1 MKTIPPQCPEP
12 EVGPKYWRSLDQVA
26 ETPEFRAWAEKEFPA
41 GASEMTDP
49 VTRRNFVKIMSA
61 SFLLAGFGLTGC
73 RRPVEKIVP
82 FGKQPEYYIHGKPV
96 CYATAQPTKSGAV
109 PLLVKSHDGRPTKAE
124 GNPGHPDSN
133 GSTDI
138 YAQASLL
145 NLYDPDRSMRSW
157 KREAS
162 GLSAVTAG
170 AVSDALAAISAEASG
185 NGGSGL
191 ALLLERNTS
200 PSRARLLSEL
210 KKKFPSAGV
219 YVYEPVD
226 PYVHVAGATAAFGK
240 PVAPYYKL
248 AEAKTVAAFD
258 ADFLGA
264 EENAYVNI
272 RGFAKGRKVD
282 KSSDVMN
289 RLYVV
294 EGALSVTGTNAD
306 HRLRFAPSRI
316 VGALARLGSEVAKLT
331 GTTDIFSGLSGA
343 FPGSEKIGTGTAESW
358 ITTLAA
364 DLVANK
370 GKSLVLVGYQQP
382 VVAHVIAS
390 AINIALGNVG
400 NTVVYLPAP
409 AAEGSINDLVAKL
422 NAGTVSSLVILGG
435 NPAYNAPAD
444 LDFASAAK
452 KAKNVVRLGY
462 YEDETSAIATWH
474 LNQAHF
480 LESWGDA
487 RTSDGTLV
495 PVQPLIEPLFNGL
508 TELEVIARIAGLSA
522 VRAYDIVRETFKEQ
536 LGGLSQFNVDE
547 EWKKFLHDGYLAK
560 SAANP
565 VRVSLV
571 PGLSLSYTAPAAPAA
586 GKFEVVFA
594 RDYSLDDG
602 RYNNNGWLQE
612 LPDPVTKIVWENV
625 ISVSPATAKALGLKV
640 VEANKVSLSG
650 PFKKGDPKLEKE
662 LSDKRLKS
670 NESLVGN
677 DEVTVKLDG
686 REITGP
692 VWVQPGLADNVI
704 VVALGYGRE
713 VTGRVGRKSGFN
725 AYKIRTSAAPY
736 IASGATLT
744 ATGKM
749 LNLATT
755 QEHGSMEGR
764 PIVREATLENW
775 KKKADFATNMD
786 LESHFPGVIDFKEVT
801 TTGRAEKRPKGIY
814 EHPYEKY
821 GTNVNG
827 GLGPRADRRQIL
839 KSEVHQWGMVIDLN
853 SCVGCSA
860 CVVACQSENNVPI
873 VGKDQVI
880 KGREMHWL
888 RIDRYYAGSVED
900 PQVASQ
906 PMMCLHCENAPCESV
921 CPVNATVHD
930 EEGLNVMAYNR
941 CIGTR
946 YCSNNCPYKARRFN
960 FFDYNKRENDYAEVK
975 TTSLGSPV
983 WGGANGAS
991 LYKGVTGVDKNSSAE
1006 WEIIKLG
1013 KNPNVSVRMR
1023 GVMEK
1028 CTFCVQR
1035 IEEAKINQ
1043 KVKAGAS
1050 GDVQVP
1056 EGTFTTACAQACPA
1070 EAVEF
1075 GNLLDPNSRVAKLRA
1090 NQRNYEVLGF
1100 LETRPRV
1107 TYLARIR
1114 NPNPLMP
1121 DAYELAFTMKEYQDA
1136 GKGNPLESHHGGYG
1150 HEGHDHKEDSHG
1162 SAGKKGAH

>member
-26 ETPEFRAWAEKEFPA
+26 ETPEFREWAEKEFPA

-49 VTRRNFVKIMSA
+49 VTRRNFVKLMSA
-61 SFLLAGFGLTGC
+61 SFLLAGFGLSGC

-82 FGKQPEYYIHGKPV
+82 FGRQPENYIHGKPV
-96 CYATAQPTKSGAV
+96 YYATCMPAKGGAV
-109 PLLVKSHDGRPTKAE
+109 PLLVRSHDGRPTKAE
-124 GNPGHPDSN
+124 GNSGHPDSN
-133 GSTDI
+133 GSTDV

-157 KREAS
+157 KREGS
-162 GLSAVTAG
+162 GASAVTSG
-170 AVSDALAAISAEASG
+170 AVSDALAGISREAAA
-185 NGGSGL
+185 NGGAGL
-191 ALLLERNTS
+191 ALLLERNSS
-200 PSRARLLSEL
+200 PSRARLLAEL

-219 YVYEPVD
+219 HVYEPVD
-226 PYVHVAGATAAFGK
+226 PYVHVEGATAAFGK
-240 PVAPYYKL
+240 PVAPYFKL
-248 AEAKTVAAFD
+248 SEAKAIASFD

-264 EENAYVNI
+264 EENSCVNI

-282 KSSDVMN
+282 KSTDVMN
-289 RLYVV
+289 RLYIV
-294 EGALSVTGTNAD
+294 EGAMSVTGTNAD
-306 HRLRFAPSRI
+306 HRLRLAPSRI

-331 GTTDIFSGLSGA
+331 GSSDIFSSLVTS
-343 FPGSEKIGTGTAESW
+343 FPVSNKVGDKGGTAESW
-358 ITTLAA
+358 ITTCAA

-370 GKSLVLVGYQQP
+370 GQSLVLVGYQQP
-382 VVAHVIAS
+382 AVAHIMAN
-390 AINIALGNVG
+390 AINVALGNVG
-400 NTVVYLPAP
+400 KTVVYLPAP
-409 AAEGSINDLVAKL
+409 AAEGSIGDLVAKL
-422 NAGTVSSLVILGG
+422 NAGGVSSLVILGG
-435 NPAYNAPAD
+435 NPAYNTPAD
-444 LDFASAAK
+444 LDFAAAAK
-452 KAKNVVRLGY
+452 KVRNVVRLGY
-462 YEDETSAIATWH
+462 YEDETTAIATWH

-508 TELEVIARIAGLSA
+508 TELEVIARVGGFPA
-522 VRAYDIVRETFKEQ
+522 VRAYDVVRETFSQQ
-536 LGGLSQFNVDE
+536 LGSIAQLDADE
-547 EWKKFLHDGYLAK
+547 AWKQFLHDGYLAK
-560 SAANP
+560 SAASP
-565 VRVSLV
+565 VSVSLAS
-571 PGLSLSYTAPAAPAA
+571 GLALSHTASAAPS
-586 GKFEVVFA
+586 KDKLEVVFA

-612 LPDPVTKIVWENV
+612 MPDPVSKIVWENV
-625 ISVSPATAKALGLKV
+625 IAVSATTAKDLGLEITKLTSQRIRN
-640 VEANKVSLSG
+640 ADSLG
-650 PFKKGDPKLEKE
+650 KA
-662 LSDKRLKS
+662 LKS

-677 DEVTVKLDG
+677 DEVTIKVNG
-686 REITGP
+686 REVTGP
-692 VWVQPGLADNVI
+692 VWIQPGLADNVV

-713 VTGRVGRKSGFN
+713 MTGRVGRKSGFN
-725 AYKIRTSAAPY
+725 AYKIRTASAPY
-736 IASGATLT
+736 IAPSASLT
-744 ATGKM
+744 RTGKM
-749 LNLATT
+749 LTLATT
-755 QEHGSMEGR
+755 QEHNSMEGR

-775 KKKADFATNMD
+775 KTKADFATNMD
-786 LESHFPGVIDFKEVT
+786 IEAHFPGVIDTYEVK
-801 TTGRAEKRPKGIY
+801 TTGRVENRPKGIY
-814 EHPYEKY
+814 EHPYETY

-873 VGKDQVI
+873 VGKDQVL

-960 FFDYNKRENDYAEVK
+960 FFDYNKRENDYADVK
-975 TTSLGSPV
+975 TSKRGATSWVTTDAG
-983 WGGANGAS
+983 
-991 LYKGVTGVDKNSSAE
+991 LYKGIMGVDKNSSAE

-1043 KVKAGAS
+1043 KVKAGPS
-1050 GDVQVP
+1050 SDVRVP
-1056 EGTFTTACAQACPA
+1056 EGTFTSACAQACPA
-1070 EAVEF
+1070 EAIEF

-1090 NQRNYEVLGF
+1090 SQRNYEVLGF

-1114 NPNPLMP
+1114 NPNPKMP
-1121 DAYELAFTMKEYQDA
+1121 DAYELAFTMKEYQEA
-1136 GKGNPLESHHGGYG
+1136 GKGNPLESHGA
-1150 HEGHDHKEDSHG
+1150 
-1162 SAGKKGAH
+1162 AGKKGAH

>member
-26 ETPEFRAWAEKEFPA
+26 ETPEFREWAEKEFPA

-49 VTRRNFVKIMSA
+49 VTRRNFVKLMSA
-61 SFLLAGFGLTGC
+61 SFLLAGFGLSGC

-82 FGKQPEYYIHGKPV
+82 FGRQPENYIHGKPV
-96 CYATAQPTKSGAV
+96 YYATSMPTKGGAV
-109 PLLVKSHDGRPTKAE
+109 PLLVRSHDGRPTKAE
-124 GNPGHPDSN
+124 GNSGHPDSN
-133 GSTDI
+133 GGTDV

-157 KREAS
+157 KREGS
-162 GLSAVTAG
+162 GASAVTAG
-170 AVSDALAAISAEASG
+170 AVSDALAGISREAAA
-185 NGGSGL
+185 NGGAGL
-191 ALLLERNTS
+191 ALLLERSSS
-200 PSRARLLSEL
+200 PSRARLLAEL

-219 YVYEPVD
+219 HVYEPVD
-226 PYVHVAGATAAFGK
+226 PYVHVEGATAAFGK
-240 PVAPYYKL
+240 PVAPYFKL
-248 AEAKTVAAFD
+248 SEAKAIASFD

-264 EENAYVNI
+264 EENSCVNI

-294 EGALSVTGTNAD
+294 EGSMSVTGTNAD
-306 HRLRFAPSRI
+306 HRLRMAPSRI

-331 GTTDIFSGLSGA
+331 GSSDIFSSLVSS
-343 FPGSEKIGTGTAESW
+343 FPGSNKVGEGTADEW
-358 ITTLAA
+358 VATCAA

-370 GKSLVLVGYQQP
+370 GQSLVLAGYQQP
-382 VVAHVIAS
+382 VVAHVMAN
-390 AINIALGNVG
+390 AINVALGNVG
-400 NTVVYLPAP
+400 KTVVYLPAP
-409 AAEGSINDLVAKL
+409 AVEGSIVGLVAKL
-422 NAGTVSSLVILGG
+422 NAGSVSSLVILGG

-444 LDFASAAK
+444 LDFAAAAK
-452 KAKNVVRLGY
+452 KTKNVVRLGY
-462 YEDETSAIATWH
+462 CEDETTAIATWH

-508 TELEVIARIAGLSA
+508 TELEVIARIGGFSS
-522 VRAYDIVRETFKEQ
+522 VRAYDVVRETFSQQ
-536 LGGLSQFNVDE
+536 LGGIAQLDADE
-547 EWKKFLHDGYLAK
+547 AWKQFLHDGYLAK
-560 SAANP
+560 SAASP
-565 VRVSLV
+565 VSVSLAS
-571 PGLSLSYTAPAAPAA
+571 GLALSHTPSAAPS
-586 GKFEVVFA
+586 KDKLEVVFA

-612 LPDPVTKIVWENV
+612 MPDPVSKVVWENV
-625 ISVSPATAKALGLKV
+625 IAVSATTAKDLGLEITKLTSQRIRN
-640 VEANKVSLSG
+640 AGSLG
-650 PFKKGDPKLEKE
+650 KA
-662 LSDKRLKS
+662 LKS

-677 DEVTVKLDG
+677 DEVTIKVDG
-686 REITGP
+686 RDVTGP
-692 VWVQPGLADNVI
+692 VWIQPGLADNVV

-713 VTGRVGRKSGFN
+713 MTGRVGRKSGFN
-725 AYKIRTSAAPY
+725 AYKIRTSSAPY
-736 IASGATLT
+736 IASGASLT
-744 ATGKM
+744 RTGTM
-749 LNLATT
+749 LALATT

-775 KKKADFATNMD
+775 KTKADFATNMD
-786 LESHFPGVIDFKEVT
+786 LEAHFPGVIDTYEVK
-801 TTGRAEKRPKGIY
+801 TTGRVENRPKGIY
-814 EHPYEKY
+814 EHPYETY

-873 VGKDQVI
+873 VGKDQVL

-975 TTSLGSPV
+975 TTKRGSTSWV
-983 WGGANGAS
+983 TTDAG
-991 LYKGVTGVDKNSSAE
+991 LYKGITGVDKNSSAE

-1043 KVKAGAS
+1043 KVKAGPS
-1050 GDVQVP
+1050 SDVRVP
-1056 EGTFTTACAQACPA
+1056 EGTFTSACAQACPA
-1070 EAVEF
+1070 EAIEF

-1090 NQRNYEVLGF
+1090 SQRNYEVLGF

-1114 NPNPLMP
+1114 NPNPKMP
-1121 DAYELAFTMKEYQDA
+1121 DAYELAFTMKEYQEA
-1136 GKGNPLESHHGGYG
+1136 GKGNPLKSHDHG
-1150 HEGHDHKEDSHG
+1150 GHDHAGHG
-1162 SAGKKGAH
+1162 SETHGAAGKKGAH

>member
-1 MKTIPPQCPEP
+1 MKTIPPTCPEP

-26 ETPEFRAWAEKEFPA
+26 ETSEFRQWAEKEFPA

-49 VTRRNFVKIMSA
+49 VTRRNFVKLMSA

-82 FGKQPEYYIHGKPV
+82 FGRQPEYYIHGKPV
-96 CYATAQPTKSGAV
+96 FYATAMPTKAGAV
-109 PLLVKSHDGRPTKAE
+109 PLLVKSNDGRPTKAE
-124 GNPGHPDSN
+124 GNSGHPDSN

-162 GLSAVTAG
+162 GNSGVTAG
-170 AVSDALAAISAEASG
+170 AVSDALAGIGRDAAA
-185 NGGSGL
+185 NGGAGL
-191 ALLLERNTS
+191 AFLLERSSS
-200 PSRARLLSEL
+200 PSRARLLAEL
-210 KKKFPSAGV
+210 KQKFPSAGV
-219 YVYEPVD
+219 HVFEPVD
-226 PYVHVAGATAAFGK
+226 PFIHVAGATAAFGQ

-248 AEAKTVAAFD
+248 AEAKAVAAFD

-264 EENAYVNI
+264 EENAHVNI

-294 EGALSVTGTNAD
+294 EGAFSVTGTNAD
-306 HRLRFAPSRI
+306 HRLRLAPSRI

-331 GTTDIFSGLSGA
+331 GTSDIYASLVSS
-343 FPGSEKIGTGTAESW
+343 FPGSTPVGDPKKNGTADSW
-358 ITTLAA
+358 IAICAA

-370 GKSLVLVGYQQP
+370 GKSLVLAGYQQP
-382 VVAHVIAS
+382 VVAHVMAN
-390 AINIALGNVG
+390 AINVALGNVG
-400 NTVVYLPAP
+400 RTVVYLPAP
-409 AAEGSINDLVAKL
+409 AAEASLAELVAKL
-422 NAGTVSSLVILGG
+422 NAGSVSSLVILGG

-444 LDFASAAK
+444 LDFTAAAK
-452 KAKNVVRLGY
+452 KARTIVRLGY
-462 YEDETSAIATWH
+462 YEDETSALATWH

-508 TELEVIARIAGLSA
+508 TELEVIARIGGLSA
-522 VRAYDIVRETFKEQ
+522 VRSYDIVRDTFKAQ
-536 LGGLSQFNVDE
+536 LGAMAQLNVDE
-547 EWKKFLHDGYLAK
+547 EWKQFLHDGYRANT
-560 SAANP
+560 AATP
-565 VRVSLV
+565 VAVTLVS
-571 PGLSLSYTAPAAPAA
+571 GLSLSHTASAAPS
-586 GKFEVVFA
+586 KDQLDVVFA

-612 LPDPVTKIVWENV
+612 LPDPITKVVWENV
-625 ISVSPATAKALGLKV
+625 IAVSATTAKALGLKMT
-640 VEANKVSLSG
+640 ELASQRIRNADSLG
-650 PFKKGDPKLEKE
+650 KA
-662 LSDKRLKS
+662 LKS

-677 DEVTVKLDG
+677 DEVTIKVDG
-686 REITGP
+686 REVTGP
-692 VWVQPGLADNVI
+692 VWVQPGLADNVV

-713 VTGRVGRKSGFN
+713 ATGRVGRKSGFN

-736 IASGATLT
+736 LASGATLT
-744 ATGKM
+744 RTGKM
-749 LNLATT
+749 LTLATT

-786 LESHFPGVIDFKEVT
+786 LEAHFPGVIDTYDVT
-801 TTGRAEKRPKGIY
+801 TTGRIEKRPKGVY
-814 EHPYEKY
+814 QHPYEKY

-827 GLGPRADRRQIL
+827 GLGPRADRHQIL

-860 CVVACQSENNVPI
+860 CVIACQSENNVPI
-873 VGKDQVI
+873 VGTDQVI
-880 KGREMHWL
+880 KGREMHWM
-888 RIDRYYAGSVED
+888 RIDRYYAGAVED

-906 PMMCLHCENAPCESV
+906 PMLCLHCENAPCESV

-975 TTSLGSPV
+975 TTSLGSPSWV
-983 WGGANGAS
+983 SSDAN
-991 LYKGVTGVDKNSSAE
+991 LYKGVAGVDKNSAAE

-1050 GDVQVP
+1050 GDVRVP
-1056 EGTFTTACAQACPA
+1056 EGTFTVACAQACPA

-1075 GNLLDPNSRVAKLRA
+1075 GNLLDPTSRVAKLRA

-1114 NPNPLMP
+1114 NPNPAMP
-1121 DAYELAFTMKEYQDA
+1121 DAYSLAFSIDEYKAA
-1136 GKGNPLESHHGGYG
+1136 GKGDPFD
-1150 HEGHDHKEDSHG
+1150 DHAAAE
-1162 SAGKKGAH
+1162 KKGAH